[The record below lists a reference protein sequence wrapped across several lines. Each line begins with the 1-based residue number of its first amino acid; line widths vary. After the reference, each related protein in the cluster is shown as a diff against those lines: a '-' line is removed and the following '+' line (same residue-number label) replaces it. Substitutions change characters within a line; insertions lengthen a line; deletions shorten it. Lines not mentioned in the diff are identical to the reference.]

1 MSIGLEIVFVD
12 DWVEE
17 VGANI
22 MNSHFVVG
30 SMVA

>member
-1 MSIGLEIVFVD
+1 
-12 DWVEE
+12 VEE